1 MVELASNGPQTS
13 FCHSPAM
20 FRRWKLAVS
29 KSLRIGG
36 VIVIVVP
43 YELALSDSPTST

>member
-1 MVELASNGPQTS
+1 MVELASPTNGPQTS

-20 FRRWKLAVS
+20 FRHWKLAVS

-36 VIVIVVP
+36 VIVIV
-43 YELALSDSPTST
+43 ELALSDSTTST